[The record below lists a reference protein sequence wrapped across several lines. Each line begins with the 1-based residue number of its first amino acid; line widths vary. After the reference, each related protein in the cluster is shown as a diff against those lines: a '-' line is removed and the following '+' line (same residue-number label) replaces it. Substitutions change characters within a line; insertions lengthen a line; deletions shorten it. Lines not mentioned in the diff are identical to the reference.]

1 MWRHLVHGGT
11 SNSNQG
17 MRGRGLV
24 RALDLEGWRLR
35 FRRLS
40 VIACEMLTTAELGGL
55 VGTFSATHIGLSAV
69 RESLIERAGRA
80 CGSLGI
86 VGRDVKLP
94 SFWLAD
100 TSGYDVWPDE
110 ATAGRQVY
118 RAGYTLVS
126 SALLFP
132 ALAAYPEL
140 RAATIEASASPPL
153 LQLSADVWWAFF
165 ACASAAQ
172 AISIASLVNPS
183 PLSLV
188 PAFEADGDALLRV
201 KRNDRLKL
209 NPFGLTRIT
218 RHPLILPVVPWGVSN
233 ALLAGG
239 RTPDLILFGGLAVY
253 AIAGCW
259 AQDLR
264 VANEEG
270 SVGTTLEQGALSNF
284 FRATSFAPF
293 GAVLAGRQS
302 LEDVRREVP
311 WSALAAGLVV
321 GAAIEWATLE
331 WWVGVGGPPL

>member
-1 MWRHLVHGGT
+1 
-11 SNSNQG
+11 
-17 MRGRGLV
+17 
-24 RALDLEGWRLR
+24 
-35 FRRLS
+35 
-40 VIACEMLTTAELGGL
+40 MLTTAELGGL

-100 TSGYDVWPDE
+100 TSGFDVWPDE

-118 RAGYTLVS
+118 RAGYTLIS

-140 RAATIEASASPPL
+140 RAATIEASAPPL
-153 LQLSADVWWAFF
+153 LQLSAEGWWACF

-188 PAFEADGDALLRV
+188 PSFEADGDALLRV

-239 RTPDLILFGGLAVY
+239 RTPDLLLFGGLAVY

-270 SVGTTLEQGALSNF
+270 SVGTTLEQGALSSF

-311 WSALAAGLVV
+311 WSVLAAGLVV

-331 WWVGVGGPPL
+331 WWVGAGASPPL